1 MQKAQNNIQT
11 GLNQLDDVIGK
22 RTRAIQRK
30 LTGVEA
36 LSEGDTKA
44 ILPEALNG
52 SLSDDDE

>member
-1 MQKAQNNIQT
+1 
-11 GLNQLDDVIGK
+11 
-22 RTRAIQRK
+22 
-30 LTGVEA
+30 VEA